1 MSGKPKKTYGKKVTA
16 HVSGWFA
23 RDLWNAAVPA
33 ASASATST
41 ATAGAKS
48 SSGSGGS
55 SNGRSGSMNG
65 GNGGNGSGR
74 RGRPPGLDS
83 DSDSDSDG
91 EGKQVGARGKDEDS
105 EDEESKDSGSGGK
118 NINSNGTSNGK
129 ALAPAARN
137 RTTTTNGTTTAAFS
151 DPDSDSD
158 THSAHAPFVT
168 ITSPYSPPP
177 HRRRPNPTLAHSSPE
192 ASDSEDSLDLP
203 GTPEHEELEA
213 NILALLA
220 PSPTLTPTTTTTSDK
235 ENDLPASSTSS
246 TSSPSSPHRRPRP
259 RTPTGVP
266 RSPREALKERAITP
280 VESPARKNGVRKKR
294 ASVVSP
300 LVRAAGG
307 REGVDIKVWED
318 GRERERERGEG
329 REEREMVEKMRRVT
343 IGLEEVLE
351 LGGRRRLEREAVEVE
366 VKEVKE
372 VQAGYDGYAKGEYAG
387 SDTSELT
394 ELDAEE
400 EVEELEEGEAEYEE
414 DECEYYVDDAAI
426 EELLGLCTTP
436 TVLDFTEYITA
447 LQATHTVTK
456 LGEAS
461 YSEVFLSTPH
471 PTPTTTT
478 TSSPTTTTPRTTV
491 LKIIPF
497 AAPEQCTLTSI
508 LQEVSITRTMA
519 VHKGFIGFHGAHV
532 CRGYFPDALMRCW
545 DEYEELRGSE
555 NERPEFYGAGQ
566 WWAVV
571 GLEMGGVDLEHFEL
585 KGWGEAVDVFWQ
597 VAEALAGGEGCEF
610 EHRDL
615 HYGNIVIQRNPTGLK
630 VSLIDYTL
638 SRALC
643 PPLPTT
649 TTQKP
654 KAHFAPLDDPALF
667 SGKGDYQ
674 FDIYRF
680 MRTHLS
686 SGLVPPDEEAI
697 DWDVYAPRTNVFWL
711 HYLACVLL
719 RRKGLPRGRRI
730 AGDTEREA
738 FEAVERIVA
747 GIDPRKKRYRVRFA
761 GSGGRCAKA
770 LCKGA
775 VQGRG
780 GDRI

>member
-33 ASASATST
+33 ATAASTAPTAANTT
-41 ATAGAKS
+41 ATAGAAGG
-48 SSGSGGS
+48 SGSGSASAS
-55 SNGRSGSMNG
+55 SGNGGRSGSVNG
-65 GNGGNGSGR
+65 GSGGK
-74 RGRPPGLDS
+74 GRPAVLDLDS
-83 DSDSDSDG
+83 DSDSDDD
-91 EGKQVGARGKDEDS
+91 EDQVGGRGKDED
-105 EDEESKDSGSGGK
+105 EEDDEEEKHSGRGSSGK
-118 NINSNGTSNGK
+118 NGNLNGNGNGK
-129 ALAPAARN
+129 ATAPAVRN
-137 RTTTTNGTTTAAFS
+137 RTNTATNGTTTAAAS
-151 DPDSDSD
+151 PDSDSESESD
-158 THSAHAPFVT
+158 TYSDTYSAPGIAVT
-168 ITSPYSPPP
+168 VTSPHST
-177 HRRRPNPTLAHSSPE
+177 RRRPKPSLARSDSD
-192 ASDSEDSLDLP
+192 SDSEDDDSEDDLVDIP
-203 GTPEHEELEA
+203 GTPEYEELEA
-213 NILALLA
+213 NILALLT
-220 PSPTLTPTTTTTSDK
+220 PTPTLTPATTPSAPETSDK
-235 ENDLPASSTSS
+235 ENDLPASTA
-246 TSSPSSPHRRPRP
+246 SSPGSHPPARRT

-266 RSPREALKERAITP
+266 GSPREALKERAITP
-280 VESPARKNGVRKKR
+280 IESPARKNGVRKKR

-300 LVRAAGG
+300 LVRERPGSG
-307 REGVDIKVWED
+307 VGVDIKVWED
-318 GRERERERGEG
+318 GKERGD
-329 REEREMVEKMRRVT
+329 EREMLEKMRRVT

-351 LGGRRRLEREAVEVE
+351 LGGMKGGVQVEEVE
-366 VKEVKE
+366 R
-372 VQAGYDGYAKGEYAG
+372 GCAG

-400 EVEELEEGEAEYEE
+400 EEQEGEREYEE
-414 DECEYYVDDAAI
+414 DEVEYYVDDAAI
-426 EELLGLCTTP
+426 EELLSLCTTP
-436 TVLDFTEYITA
+436 TVLDFTDYITA
-447 LQATHTVTK
+447 LQTTHTITK

-461 YSEVFLSTPH
+461 YSEVFLSTPL
-471 PTPTTTT
+471 TP
-478 TSSPTTTTPRTTV
+478 SSPSSRTTV

-497 AAPEQCTLTSI
+497 AAADQCTLTSI

-519 VHKGFIGFHGAHV
+519 SHRGFIGFHGAHV
-532 CRGYFPDALMRCW
+532 CRGYFPEALMRCW

-555 NERPEFYGAGQ
+555 NERPEFYGEGQ

-585 KGWGEAVDVFWQ
+585 KGWREALDVFWQ

-615 HYGNIVIQRNPTGLK
+615 HYGNIVIQRRPTGLK

-643 PPLPTT
+643 PPLPSTSTT
-649 TTQKP
+649 TP
-654 KAHFAPLDDPALF
+654 RAHFAPLDDPALF

-686 SGLVPPDEEAI
+686 SGLVPPDEEDI
-697 DWDVYAPRTNVFWL
+697 NWDVYAPRTNVFWL

-730 AGDTEREA
+730 AGDGEKGA

-747 GIDPRKKRYRVRFA
+747 GIDPRKRRFGGGEVGSA
-761 GSGGRCAKA
+761 GEVLAWAGAEGLWVGREE
-770 LCKGA
+770 G
-775 VQGRG
+775 V
-780 GDRI
+780 